1 MLHLKQDLNA
11 TQRLEPSEQGVKK
24 DRHLSVVLKQSNGPL
39 YLNPA
44 FDPSIYLGLKASI
57 TSMGMKTD
65 STQTHTQN
73 THTQNTH
80 THTQYTHT
88 SLCVCVCVSDD
99 LCYHLEILKQ
109 TCILVLVMSKG

>member
-65 STQTHTQN
+65 TTQTHTHTQN
-73 THTQNTH
+73 THTPL
-80 THTQYTHT
+80 
-88 SLCVCVCVSDD
+88 SLSLCVCVCVCVSDD
-99 LCYHLEILKQ
+99 LYYHLEILKQ